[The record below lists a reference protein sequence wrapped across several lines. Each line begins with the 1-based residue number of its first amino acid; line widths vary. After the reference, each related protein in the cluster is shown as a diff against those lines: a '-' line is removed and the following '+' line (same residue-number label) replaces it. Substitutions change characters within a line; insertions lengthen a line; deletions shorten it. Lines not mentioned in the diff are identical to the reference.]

1 MHRRVQLTR
10 RPTLTVGTVE
20 FIGHVNFA
28 EGVWIGVELDRRVGK
43 NDGSVDGHRYFVSS
57 PNRGV
62 FVRPEDISL
71 VV

>member
-1 MHRRVQLTR
+1 MHKRVQLTR

-20 FIGHVNFA
+20 FIGHVEFA
-28 EGVWIGVELDRRVGK
+28 DGVWIGVELDRRVGK
-43 NDGSVDGHRYFVSS
+43 NDGSVDGHRYFTSS

>member
-1 MHRRVQLTR
+1 MC
-10 RPTLTVGTVE
+10 
-20 FIGHVNFA
+20 HVADIFCSNILFNA
-28 EGVWIGVELDRRVGK
+28 VGK
-43 NDGSVDGHRYFVSS
+43 NDGSVDGHRYFTSS